1 MTDVDLNAGSLV
13 ERVALDT
20 LLAQRDHILASVRE
34 ALEQLVAADRLS
46 VEAGFGSHWQGLAEQ
61 IERTR
66 YSRFGAADPDSD
78 DHDANP
84 APELLSVYTK
94 HLDAGGWDHLLRA
107 SGLRT
112 FMDSTAREEWD
123 KTIHD
128 KKAPPFTRD
137 NLAATFRALHASRAD
152 MVERG
157 VIEVFRGLS
166 WHYKTNQPVRF
177 GKRLIVSYLRSYRC
191 RTTDQLDD
199 LMRALCLFDNL
210 PEPDHRN
217 GVGALLRAAQ
227 DEGRSTCETAYFSM
241 RWYKNGNGHITFK
254 CPALI
259 DRLNSIIAK
268 HYPGA
273 LPPARPG

>member
-1 MTDVDLNAGSLV
+1 MHECDLNAGNLV
-13 ERVALDT
+13 PSVQIDA
-20 LLAQRDHILASVRE
+20 LLAQREQILIHVRQ
-34 ALEQLVAADRLS
+34 ALDLLVTADRLA
-46 VEAGFGSHWQGLAEQ
+46 VDAGFGSHWQGLAEQ

-66 YSRFGAADPDSD
+66 YSRFGAADRDSTD
-78 DHDANP
+78 YAANP
-84 APELLSVYTK
+84 APEVGELYAK
-94 HLDAGGWDHLLRA
+94 DLDAGGWDYLLRA

-112 FMDSTAREEWD
+112 FMDSTAREQWG
-123 KTIHD
+123 KTIQE

-137 NLAATFRALHASRAD
+137 NITATFQSLHAARAD

-177 GKRLIVSYLRSYRC
+177 GKRLIVSYLRGYRC
-191 RTTDQLDD
+191 RSTDQLDD
-199 LMRALCLFDNL
+199 LMRALCLYDGQ

-217 GVGALLRAAQ
+217 GIGAQVRAAES
-227 DEGRSTCETAYFSM
+227 EGKSAFETAYFSL
-241 RWYKNGNGHITFK
+241 RWYKNGNGHVTFK

-259 DRLNSIIAK
+259 DRLNAIIAK

-273 LPPARPG
+273 LPPARPS

>member
-13 ERVALDT
+13 QSVAMDT
-20 LLAQRDHILASVRE
+20 LLAQREHILASVRD
-34 ALEQLVAADRLS
+34 ALEQLVTADRLS
-46 VEAGFGSHWQGLAEQ
+46 VEAGFGSHWQSMAQQ
-61 IERTR
+61 IDHTR
-66 YSRFGAADPDSD
+66 FNRHFTSDPESS
-78 DHDANP
+78 DHDANA
-84 APELLSVYTK
+84 APELLSLYTK

-107 SGLRT
+107 SGMRT
-112 FMDSTAREEWD
+112 FMDSTARAEWD
-123 KTIHD
+123 KSIHE

-137 NLAATFRALHASRAD
+137 NLIATFRVLHASRAD

-210 PEPDHRN
+210 PEPDHRK

-227 DEGRSTCETAYFSM
+227 NEGKTTCETAYFSM
-241 RWYKNGNGHITFK
+241 RWYKNGNGHITFR
-254 CPALI
+254 CPTLI